1 MIEKIKMKN
10 VASYKQETILE
21 TDKRINLIYGL
32 NGTGKTTISKFL
44 FDKGNEKYKDCG
56 IEGLEDS
63 DSILVYN
70 QNFVDDTFYDDKNIP
85 GIFTLSKENKDIS
98 KEIDSLQ
105 ESISDLKKKKEEC
118 EVQQTKNENEY
129 KHKIEELY
137 KETWRI
143 KEDYSGGDR
152 IFDYC
157 LEGHK
162 RSKEELF
169 EFVKNKVKTTI
180 DYTIEDLESELKVL
194 IDNDNREISQIS
206 VIANDVEN
214 LNNNNLL
221 SKVIVGNDNSSVSEL
236 INKLNNSD
244 WVRKGLDYIDK
255 EEENAIC
262 PFCQNKTITK
272 SFCANL
278 KNYFDDN
285 YENDLIK
292 LNELKENYRE
302 KSNVILKEI
311 DNILNNEYLLDH
323 KKDIENSLSIID
335 KTIKSNLNTID
346 RKIGMPSQVYKLD
359 SINEEITKVN
369 NIINEANNK
378 IAVINNKIKEID
390 KSKSEISKKFWAIM
404 RNDYDNVI
412 SNFNLYY
419 KDFSDSKSKIDREI
433 AKYNED
439 IIDKENAI
447 KEKKEQMNANIP
459 IDNINKSLI
468 DMGITSFKVEFAP
481 VEDDDKKVKYV
492 LKRDSDNDENDIFET
507 LSEGEK
513 GIISFLYFIELCKG
527 RKNQELSQTNKTIVI
542 DDPISSLSHIY
553 VFNVGRLIRN
563 EIFKN
568 VISRDDSFAQ
578 VFVFTHSLYFFYELT
593 GTYSD
598 KLREEQKLFRIS
610 KNEDGSS
617 ILEMKY
623 EEIQNDYQAYWSIIK
638 DKNQHPALIANCMR
652 NVIEY
657 FFNFVQKTDLNNV
670 FQKAEFK
677 NNRFDAFNRYINRE
691 SHSKGQN
698 IFDIKEF
705 DYDMFLEAF
714 KLVFELSGYGEHYKK
729 MIR

>member
-1 MIEKIKMKN
+1 MINRIIISK
-10 VASYKQETILE
+10 VASYKQEAILE

-32 NGTGKTTISKFL
+32 NGAGKTTISMFL
-44 FDKGNEKYKDCG
+44 SDKDNEDYIYCG
-56 IEGLEDS
+56 IEGLEDN
-63 DSILVYN
+63 DRILVYN
-70 QNFVDDTFYDDKNIP
+70 QKFVDDTFYADKRIP

-98 KEIDSLQ
+98 KEIDLLQ
-105 ESISDLKKKKEEC
+105 VSISDLKKKKEEC
-118 EVQQTKNENEY
+118 EAQQTKKYNEY
-129 KHKIEELY
+129 KQKIEEFY
-137 KETWRI
+137 KETWKI

-169 EFVKNKVKTTI
+169 EFVKKQAKTTI

-194 IDNDNREISQIS
+194 IDNYNKEISQIS
-206 VIANDVEN
+206 MITNDIEN

-255 EEENAIC
+255 EEENSIC

-272 SFCANL
+272 SFCENL

-285 YENDLIK
+285 YENDLMK
-292 LNELKENYRE
+292 LNELKDNYRE
-302 KSNVILKEI
+302 KSNVILNEI
-311 DNILNNEYLLDH
+311 NNILNNEYLFDY
-323 KKDIENSLSIID
+323 KNDIENSLSIID

-346 RKIGMPSQVYKLD
+346 QKIGMLSQVYKLD
-359 SINEEITKVN
+359 SIENEVIKIN
-369 NIINEANNK
+369 NIIGEANKK
-378 IAVINNKIKEID
+378 IAEINNKIKEID

-404 RNDYDNVI
+404 RKDYDNVI
-412 SNFNLYY
+412 SNFNLYC
-419 KDFSDSKSKIDREI
+419 KDISDSKSKIDREI
-433 AKYNED
+433 AKYNKD

-447 KEKKEQMNANIP
+447 KEKKEKMNANIP
-459 IDNINKSLI
+459 IDNINKNLI

-492 LKRDSDNDENDIFET
+492 LKRDNDNGDNDIFKT

-527 RKNQELSQTNKTIVI
+527 RKSQDLSQISKIIVI
-542 DDPISSLSHIY
+542 DDPISSLSHIFI
-553 VFNVGRLIRN
+553 FNVGRLIKHELFN
-563 EIFKN
+563 NNSLAQIF
-568 VISRDDSFAQ
+568 VL
-578 VFVFTHSLYFFYELT
+578 THSLYFFYELT
-593 GTYSD
+593 ELNPD
-598 KLREEQKLFRIS
+598 KRKEKQKLFRIS
-610 KNEDGSS
+610 KNEDGSN

-638 DKNQHPALIANCMR
+638 DKNQHPALISNCMR

-670 FQKAEFK
+670 FQKTEFK

-705 DYDMFLEAF
+705 DYNLFKEAF
-714 KLVFELSGYGEHYKK
+714 ELVFKLAGYEEHYKR
-729 MIR
+729 MMEE